1 MGINKMGHI
10 LKVTKL
16 IDSIKEATV
25 IIELQEDPKIS
36 RHDKDGNEKLNEND
50 HFKNYEKNSEESDFE
65 ELDNVVEVN
74 TMTPA
79 EKNDTNVN
87 ENVVQ
92 TTNPPN
98 PKEKKRPPVRRQ
110 PKACEQIKWSM
121 AIESNLKTS
130 REELFGDDRKYNKKK
145 SVVLPDVDILSPQEA
160 HTMNTRNLK
169 ILCDTAENK
178 TAIISLMNKTREY
191 RISNDSKLKLN
202 DKLKKYPH
210 LLSYEGELIQ
220 AEFNHMYPGGK
231 NLLDSFNVY
240 LEKIIA
246 LSRKLK
252 QWNELES
259 FDDVVV
265 LLLKIFVCTPEK
277 VSKIRDFHLI
287 NPLNE
292 IIKLNEKKYRVS
304 SVKFHIGV
312 DGERGHYICM
322 IRGQRNDG
330 TDIWL
335 EVNDEVISETNWS
348 TLEKNAYLIFM
359 KEIRTDSISINCLRV
374 ANNSNEACGNPKSFN
389 IEAGNVLSTILGS
402 CGNDNSHFN
411 IEMLT
416 KEASPV
422 NATSISQS
430 SYSDPQKSVDY
441 CKIYVEK
448 NQAQNRK
455 RHELNAAK
463 KLQVQM
469 QQNDRD
475 CGIFAIAF
483 AISLALKIDPK
494 ALNYVYNALQPH
506 IYRIFTEYKTLVHCP
521 VLEEKILSSKSIFS
535 RIPTKYEV
543 KPITNVQ
550 EDKEYYIKTLID
562 KIDSASFSD
571 RKMEADHLVTHCIYL
586 RDDKL
591 LKFKNS
597 LRLCKER
604 AEMFLARL
612 GGIVIEENLECA
624 ITALCGRAGHSSSSE
639 PWYNTG
645 AYCVLERNKEDY
657 EKKQVGDL

>member
-210 LLSYEGELIQ
+210 LLSYEGEL
-220 AEFNHMYPGGK
+220 
-231 NLLDSFNVY
+231 
-240 LEKIIA
+240 
-246 LSRKLK
+246 
-252 QWNELES
+252 
-259 FDDVVV
+259 
-265 LLLKIFVCTPEK
+265 
-277 VSKIRDFHLI
+277 
-287 NPLNE
+287 
-292 IIKLNEKKYRVS
+292 
-304 SVKFHIGV
+304 
-312 DGERGHYICM
+312 
-322 IRGQRNDG
+322 RNDG

-441 CKIYVEK
+441 FLNYGTHLDYILFLLKQLFRNEHYTPLLDQQIFCNYQLEPSCRSKKHIQIIHSCEDNCASCKKGHWICLYFNTKAFYIYDSCNYGYLNETQEK
-448 NQAQNRK
+448 FI
-455 RHELNAAK
+455 H
-463 KLQVQM
+463 KLFPYANEYNFFYPQVQM